1 VILVNNVVRLSQ
13 VITSIAAK
21 STIQAYQIPLT

>member
-13 VITSIAAK
+13 VTTSIAENLRPD
-21 STIQAYQIPLT
+21 SIR